1 MSAAQNYA
9 TNIKQRCLRIFC
21 LIFWLRLR
29 VLGVFRVDVRR
40 SASLFRQGLLIV
52 PVFWNDRRGV
62 GAWEYAVLAALL
74 GLVLVTVLQAPV
86 HELSVVIGNWMASA
100 GGGGG
105 GGGGSG
111 H

>member
-1 MSAAQNYA
+1 M
-9 TNIKQRCLRIFC
+9 
-21 LIFWLRLR
+21 
-29 VLGVFRVDVRR
+29 GVFRVDVRR